1 MTDIHFDTLA
11 AVRWLEANDFSGKQA
26 EAITEVLR
34 DGITGGVAT
43 KADLAILQADVADLK
58 AASAD
63 LKAASADLKADVA
76 DLRAANASLK
86 VDNADLKADLKLIK
100 IIGGGFIVAVF
111 PLWLVEMLSLFGNGG

>member
-11 AVRWLEANDFSGKQA
+11 AVRRLEANDFSGKQA

-43 KADLAILQADVADLK
+43 KADLAILQADV
-58 AASAD
+58 AD

-111 PLWLVEMLSLFGNGG
+111 PLWLVENAFALW